1 MLWFTTLISQRKTH
15 TRTCMYATKWST
27 RNNYKRAPTGVA
39 MHRLRILM
47 ALRPL
52 LASNAHA
59 KGARA
64 IIGDSVAQIP
74 APSAEA
80 AQISALRSIAAASTR
95 TFASGPPGPNTP
107 DLSAVDGRQ
116 NSSNGASTSQPV
128 DEEQPEADWME
139 DWAKL
144 IDRGDVVGQAELLQ
158 NMFGEEPEP
167 IGPPL
172 HELLNYNRKEEERAK
187 RRMFELQK
195 QEQLRKSR
203 QAHALQSCYFRQ
215 QLLLHCTE
223 CAGSLQAAWP
233 LSQWL
238 SSHTCFAYI
247 RHGLHT

>member
-1 MLWFTTLISQRKTH
+1 
-15 TRTCMYATKWST
+15 
-27 RNNYKRAPTGVA
+27 
-39 MHRLRILM
+39 MHRLRTLT

-52 LASNAHA
+52 LASTAHA

-74 APSAEA
+74 PSVEA
-80 AQISALRSIAAASTR
+80 AQVAALRSIAAASTR
-95 TFASGPPGPNTP
+95 TFASGPQGPNTP
-107 DLSAVDGRQ
+107 ETSADEGRQ

-128 DEEQPEADWME
+128 DKEQPEADWME

-144 IDRGDVVGQAELLQ
+144 IDKGDVVGQAELLQ

-167 IGPPL
+167 VGPPL

-203 QAHALQSCYFRQ
+203 QLPALQSCYF
-215 QLLLHCTE
+215 
-223 CAGSLQAAWP
+223 
-233 LSQWL
+233 
-238 SSHTCFAYI
+238 
-247 RHGLHT
+247 